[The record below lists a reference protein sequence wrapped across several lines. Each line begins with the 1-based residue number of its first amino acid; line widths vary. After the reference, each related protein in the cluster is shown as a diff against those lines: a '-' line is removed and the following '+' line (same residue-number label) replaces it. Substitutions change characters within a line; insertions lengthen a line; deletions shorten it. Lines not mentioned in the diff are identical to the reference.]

1 MPKFTDIG
9 LEGMSKQEWEP
20 DGMPLGIT
28 DEDDPRSGKIQ
39 FRIKTNWL
47 RLSQEMLQDP
57 QSPYFGVFKTP
68 SDLWRHIVIR
78 GLIAM
83 GEKSPAS
90 KPDVVALRLKE
101 HALMRTAQK
110 RTRRARVDDA
120 TETVIKQVDDDVRAG
135 DMVSAGEYLDG
146 HLQSVM
152 DLKEGDAIREYG
164 LALFN
169 HTSFTALRKN
179 TGLRDK
185 SKLLSTVEE
194 ICGI

>member
-1 MPKFTDIG
+1 MAKFSDVG
-9 LEGMSKQEWEP
+9 LEGMTREQWEP

-83 GEKSPAS
+83 GEKAPAT
-90 KPDVVALRLKE
+90 KPEVVALRLKE
-101 HALMRTAQK
+101 HALMRTAAK

-120 TETVIKQVDDDVRAG
+120 TETVIRQVNDDVLAG
-135 DMVSAGEYLDG
+135 DMKSAAEYLDD
-146 HLQSVM
+146 HLRSVLE
-152 DLKEGDAIREYG
+152 LKDDDATKEYG
-164 LALFN
+164 TALFN
-169 HTSFTALRKN
+169 HPAFASLRKN
-179 TGLRDK
+179 KGLRET
-185 SKLLSTVEE
+185 SKLLEDMEVS
-194 ICGI
+194 CGK

>member
-1 MPKFTDIG
+1 MPKFSDVG
-9 LEGMSKQEWEP
+9 LEGLTRQEWEP

-57 QSPYFGVFKTP
+57 QSPYFGIFKTP

-83 GEKSPAS
+83 GEKAPAS

-120 TETVIKQVDDDVRAG
+120 TETVIRQIDDDVRAG

-146 HLQSVM
+146 HLQSIL
-152 DLKEGDAIREYG
+152 DLKEVEVIREYG
-164 LALFN
+164 QALFN
-169 HTSFTALRKN
+169 HPSFTVLKKN
-179 TGLRDK
+179 QGLRDR
-185 SKLLSTVEE
+185 SKLLINMEE
-194 ICGI
+194 ICVS